1 MRRPRAAFVAF
12 TFAFAGLTSLTVA
25 LGCGSSGL
33 LQGDDYTPDGS
44 MLQAAPT
51 DRDALAD
58 GGCGDD
64 CDAGDASAPVPVG
77 DGSAL
82 PSNTCESAR
91 QIGSVSG
98 DVPGAILR
106 TEGTCSEWLRF
117 RATEDNSGALGQAMK
132 IAISLVP
139 QGNDFDLYG
148 YVDAERD
155 QLVCAAPTA
164 RSETLGASMNEA
176 VVLTWGEGTVANGSE
191 DGRNVGV
198 LVYSPYGPCPSGSGW
213 SLTVQA
219 VP

>member
-1 MRRPRAAFVAF
+1 MRRPRAAFVAL
-12 TFAFAGLTSLTVA
+12 TFAFAGLAPSA
-25 LGCGSSGL
+25 LVMGCGSSGL
-33 LQGDDYTPDGS
+33 LQGEDYAPDGA
-44 MLQAAPT
+44 MLQASAT

-58 GGCGDD
+58 GECGDD

-91 QIGSVSG
+91 EIGSVSG
-98 DVPGAILR
+98 DVPGSIL
-106 TEGTCSEWLRF
+106 TAQGTCSEWLRF

-132 IAISLVP
+132 LAISLVP
-139 QGNDFDLYG
+139 HGNDFDLYG
-148 YVDAERD
+148 YVDANRD
-155 QLVCAAPTA
+155 QLVCSAPTA
-164 RSETLGASMNEA
+164 RSETLGSSTNEA
-176 VVLTWGEGTVANGSE
+176 IILTWGEGTVANGSE